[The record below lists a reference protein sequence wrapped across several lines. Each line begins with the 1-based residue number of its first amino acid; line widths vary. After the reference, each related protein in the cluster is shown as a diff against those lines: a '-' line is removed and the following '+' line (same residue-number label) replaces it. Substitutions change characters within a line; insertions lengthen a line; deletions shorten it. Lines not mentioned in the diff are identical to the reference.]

1 MDGLSGGQ
9 AHSLADCGELVNLG
23 LLLFWVVYSM
33 DRGGA
38 EGRGSKRRRRTATGY
53 KLLLIQTENV
63 REDGRGA
70 EEAAGAQQL
79 SLVDDKFP
87 GSEQPSSGR
96 KS

>member
-1 MDGLSGGQ
+1 M
-9 AHSLADCGELVNLG
+9 
-23 LLLFWVVYSM
+23 
-33 DRGGA
+33 
-38 EGRGSKRRRRTATGY
+38 GY
-53 KLLLIQTENV
+53 KLLLIQTGNV

-70 EEAAGAQQL
+70 EEAAEAQQL